1 MSLPHADI
9 SYSIEEYLVIERG
22 SAERHEYLDGH
33 VYAMAGESPEHGT
46 ICTNIGGEL
55 YNQLRGKECQ
65 AFSKDM
71 KVRSGP
77 NPQTGRASK
86 GLFSYPDLV
95 VVCGE
100 LRFHDEY
107 RDVLLNPT
115 IIIEVLSPATE
126 AFDRGE
132 KWVRYQSWLPELSD
146 YLLVS
151 QSRPQVE
158 HYQRQATGEWLY
170 SLLADLGDKLD
181 LASIGCKLELNEIY
195 DRIRFPAEAS
205 EVPVED

>member
-1 MSLPHADI
+1 MSLQNPHV
-9 SYSIEEYLVIERG
+9 SYSTEEYLVIERG
-22 SAERHEYLDGH
+22 SVERHEYLDGH

-46 ICTNIGGEL
+46 ICTNIGGQL
-55 YNQLRGKECQ
+55 YNQLRRKEYQ

-71 KVRSGP
+71 KVRTGP
-77 NPQTGRASK
+77 NPQPGRASK

-132 KWVRYQSWLPELSD
+132 KWVRYQSWLPELAD

-151 QSRPQVE
+151 QSKPQVE
-158 HYQRQATGEWLY
+158 HYQRQASGEWLY
-170 SLLADLGDKLD
+170 SLVGDLDGKLH
-181 LASIGCKLELNEIY
+181 LASIGCTLQLAEIY

-205 EVPVED
+205 EVPIED